1 MDSAREIENLL
12 YTYAERID
20 RGDFEAVA
28 ELFAHA
34 VVYGVE
40 DGPPETRFAGV
51 DGVRRMYE
59 MSTRRYDD
67 DGTPKS
73 KHLITNAIIEV
84 DEEAGTAAAR
94 SYYCVLQATPALP
107 LQPIVTGHYRDTFQ
121 RIDGVWWFATR
132 TMYLDQLGDLSQHLL
147 FEPRQ

>member
-20 RGDFEAVA
+20 RGDFDGVA
-28 ELFAHA
+28 ELFTHA
-34 VVYGVE
+34 VIHGVE
-40 DGPPETRFAGV
+40 DGPPETQFSGV

-59 MSTRRYDD
+59 MSTRRYE

-84 DEEAGTAAAR
+84 DEQAGTASAR

-121 RIDGVWWFATR
+121 RLDGVWWFATR

-147 FEPRQ
+147 FEPRA